1 MHLWSKM
8 LYTIEICTID
18 PQTMKLLIF
27 IFYFFRCL
35 ILRVNGELSQLDLV
49 DGLERELTDSIELF
63 WVTNG
68 LSDEKSNLIEKV
80 SWLDYGHKVMQ
91 VLTLSN
97 RKISCRQS
105 ANKNQISLPMR
116 AAKFSLLE
124 KTSGLIKSFL
134 EYFDMVVSVARKI
147 DGRHW
152 ADLFSAAGRSIEY
165 VISLLLY

>member
-91 VLTLSN
+91 V
-97 RKISCRQS
+97 KFAS
-105 ANKNQISLPMR
+105 ANTFSFQVLSL
-116 AAKFSLLE
+116 FYLSDSSLQVCYPSPGVDPFKQE
-124 KTSGLIKSFL
+124 DFL
-134 EYFDMVVSVARKI
+134 QTLKWNLTVRYTLLVFFQLPE
-147 DGRHW
+147 
-152 ADLFSAAGRSIEY
+152 
-165 VISLLLY
+165 LLLVFS